1 MSLAQRIQTDLLQA
15 MRDRDVLARDT
26 LRMVISNLR
35 NRRIETGAELDEA
48 EVQAVLASAV
58 KSRKDSAEQFDQA
71 QRPELAEKEL
81 AEIAVIEIYLPS
93 QLSDDETA
101 ELVAAKVAE
110 LELTTKS
117 QLGQLMKAVMAEH
130 RGEVDGKTVQRLA
143 AELLDQ

>member
-1 MSLAQRIQTDLLQA
+1 MTLAQRIQTDLLQA

-58 KSRKDSAEQFDQA
+58 KSRKDSAEQFDRA

-143 AELLDQ
+143 AELLDG

>member
-81 AEIAVIEIYLPS
+81 AEIAVIETYLPS

-143 AELLDQ
+143 AELLDE

>member
-1 MSLAQRIQTDLLQA
+1 MSLAQRIQTDLVQA

-26 LRMVISNLR
+26 LRMVLSALK
-35 NRRIETGAELDEA
+35 NRRIEAGEELDEA
-48 EVQAVLASAV
+48 QVQTVLAGAV

-71 QRPELAEKEL
+71 QRPELAEKER
-81 AEIAVIEIYLPS
+81 AEIAVIEIYLPA

-101 ELVAAKVAE
+101 KLVAAKLAE
-110 LELTTKS
+110 LELTSKS

>member
-1 MSLAQRIQTDLLQA
+1 MTLAQRIQTDLLQA

-58 KSRKDSAEQFDQA
+58 KSRKDSAEQFDRA

-143 AELLDQ
+143 AELLDE